1 MELKKVTCPNCG
13 SSEIAKINGEQY
25 KCNYCNTTF
34 LIDYDQEDAQI
45 RVEFYSKGEER
56 EDD

>member
-45 RVEFYSKGEER
+45 RVEFYSKR
-56 EDD
+56 

>member
-13 SSEIAKINGEQY
+13 SSEITKINGEQY

-34 LIDYDQEDAQI
+34 LIDYKYRA
-45 RVEFYSKGEER
+45 RKPLPMKPVVG
-56 EDD
+56 